1 MHQNHAQPDGQTA
14 RHQAPTHRRRRRRR
28 RWLNLLY
35 ALGLLLVFLISLL
48 LLPADAGVG
57 KLLGGALAAC

>member
-1 MHQNHAQPDGQTA
+1 MHQKHAQPDGQTA
-14 RHQAPTHRRRRRRR
+14 RHQAPTHRRRRQ
-28 RWLNLLY
+28 RWLNLFY

-57 KLLGGALAAC
+57 KLLWGALAAC

>member
-1 MHQNHAQPDGQTA
+1 MQPKHALPDDLPAG
-14 RHQAPTHRRRRRRR
+14 PESPIRRRRRQ

-48 LLPADAGVG
+48 LLPADDGVG
-57 KLLGGALAAC
+57 KLLWGALANC